1 MAFLIGFTNNPVARQ
16 RFRTIPGKSMG
27 KRKDQW
33 PFQDPKME
41 ILYIYH
47 IRPYFVGYIPLH
59 T

>member
-1 MAFLIGFTNNPVARQ
+1 MAFLTGFTNNPVARQ

-27 KRKDQW
+27 KPKDQW

-41 ILYIYH
+41 ILYI
-47 IRPYFVGYIPLH
+47 PYKAIFCGVYPL